1 MKEWSSLITAAMV
14 GGFGYLTAMA
24 TLSTKKVDSSSEMTK
39 TSFDVILKRL
49 EHAEKELDEFKKLQS
64 KYDKIKNDYDS
75 LKQENADLIRRVG
88 ELEAKRGRK

>member
-1 MKEWSSLITAAMV
+1 MKEWSSLITAAIV

-49 EHAEKELDEFKKLQS
+49 DRAERELEEFKKLQF
-64 KYDKIKNDYDS
+64 KYDKIKNAYDS

-88 ELEAKRGRK
+88 ELEAKRGIK

>member
-1 MKEWSSLITAAMV
+1 
-14 GGFGYLTAMA
+14 MA

-49 EHAEKELDEFKKLQS
+49 EHTEKELDEFKKLQS

-88 ELEAKRGRK
+88 ELEAKPGIK

>member
-1 MKEWSSLITAAMV
+1 MKEWSSLITAIIV
-14 GGFGYLTAMA
+14 GAFGYLTAKA
-24 TLSTKKVDSSSEMTK
+24 TLTTKKVDSSSEMTK

-49 EHAEKELDEFKKLQS
+49 EHAEKELEEFKKLQS

-88 ELEAKRGRK
+88 ELEAKRGTK

>member
-1 MKEWSSLITAAMV
+1 MKEWSSLITAAIV

-39 TSFDVILKRL
+39 QSFDVILKRL
-49 EHAEKELDEFKKLQS
+49 ERAEQELEEFKKLQS
-64 KYDKIKNDYDS
+64 KYDKIKDDYNS

-88 ELEAKRGRK
+88 ELETRRGKK

>member
-1 MKEWSSLITAAMV
+1 MKEWSNLITAGIV

-39 TSFDVILKRL
+39 QSFDVILKRL
-49 EHAEKELDEFKKLQS
+49 EHAEKELEEFKKLQS
-64 KYDKIKNDYDS
+64 KYDKIKDDYNS

-88 ELEAKRGRK
+88 ELETKRGKR

>member
-1 MKEWSSLITAAMV
+1 MKEWSSLITAAIV

-39 TSFDVILKRL
+39 QSFDVILKRL
-49 EHAEKELDEFKKLQS
+49 ERAEQELEEFKKLQS
-64 KYDKIKNDYDS
+64 KYTKIKDDYNS

-88 ELEAKRGRK
+88 ELETKRGKR

>member
-1 MKEWSSLITAAMV
+1 MKEWSSLITAAIV

-39 TSFDVILKRL
+39 QSFDVILKRL
-49 EHAEKELDEFKKLQS
+49 ERAEQELEEFKKLQS
-64 KYDKIKNDYDS
+64 KYAKIKDDYNS

-88 ELEAKRGRK
+88 ELETKRGKR